1 MPKKICTK
9 CHAEKPLEEY
19 YPQAQCRDGRAT
31 ICKVCT
37 QETTRRWF
45 AANRERACEN
55 ARRYNAANPEK
66 RRELRRRW
74 QAANP
79 EKRKASLRKSNAK
92 KRSTVAG
99 QLSHLISVAMRT
111 SLRYGKQRRKW
122 ESLVGYD
129 LNRLKRHLEKQFLPG
144 MSWENRSQW
153 HIDHKI
159 PISAFN
165 YEQPTDIDFKRCWAL
180 KNLRPLWKH
189 DNLVKHTKID
199 KPFQPGLLI

>member
-1 MPKKICTK
+1 MSTKICTK
-9 CHAEKPLEEY
+9 CHAEKPIEEFY
-19 YPQAQCRDGRAT
+19 RYLRNRDGRTT
-31 ICKVCT
+31 ICKVCL
-37 QETTRRWF
+37 QEYS
-45 AANRERACEN
+45 
-55 ARRYNAANPEK
+55 RRYNAANPEK

-79 EKRKASLRKSNAK
+79 EIRKASLRKSNAK
-92 KRSTVAG
+92 KRSTVTG
-99 QLSHLISVAMRT
+99 LLSHHISVSMRQ
-111 SLRYGKQRRKW
+111 SLKFGKQGRKW

-165 YEQPTDIDFKRCWAL
+165 YEQPTDLDFKRCWAL
-180 KNLRPLWKH
+180 SNLRPLWKH